1 MFVFFFLHV
10 KHCDISN
17 SALFSNRSKVVLSDM
32 DIENHELV
40 TLFQKNE
47 RNLTSNT
54 VHNDPKLGTTKL
66 PLNTNDDLLTKWNL
80 YDESYKQIQ
89 KQNI

>member
-1 MFVFFFLHV
+1 MLIFFLHF

-17 SALFSNRSKVVLSDM
+17 SALFFNRSKVVLSDM
-32 DIENHELV
+32 DIENHEIV

-54 VHNDPKLGTTKL
+54 AHNDPKLRTTKL
-66 PLNTNDDLLTKWNL
+66 PLSTNDDLLTKWNL
-80 YDESYKQIQ
+80 YDESNKQIQ
-89 KQNI
+89 KHNI